1 MDLEQILKIP
11 VNIPLSV
18 LKCPSWPDIT
28 NISTQLS
35 SKTIISLIFPMRLNA
50 YSSLKLPILS
60 CLMILAQIY
69 LSFSLF
75 LECTHLTTTPPPVNR
90 LAFRPKLCFSST
102 ATVFHQSDQNPWR
115 QDLRSCLHSVCQR
128 TVVLKKRERQFCR
141 KNGRKRGKHE
151 ELVPCSSI
159 DLQAF

>member
-75 LECTHLTTTPPPVNR
+75 LECTHLTTTPPLTRESVGFSPQTMFLFNGH
-90 LAFRPKLCFSST
+90 CFSSIRPKSMEAGSKILPPFSLSKNCRSQEART
-102 ATVFHQSDQNPWR
+102 A
-115 QDLRSCLHSVCQR
+115 
-128 TVVLKKRERQFCR
+128 VL
-141 KNGRKRGKHE
+141 
-151 ELVPCSSI
+151 S
-159 DLQAF
+159 